1 MRGNIYLTDNEKRRR
16 KLELLARERAANL
29 VIISLFMFLLGFAL
43 IVASANSNWDS
54 DLFTTGLF
62 MMIFSALCFFGR
74 HVKIDVDE
82 YADYLDSYDE
92 DDEAAYEW
100 YEDNDR

>member
-1 MRGNIYLTDNEKRRR
+1 
-16 KLELLARERAANL
+16 
-29 VIISLFMFLLGFAL
+29 
-43 IVASANSNWDS
+43 
-54 DLFTTGLF
+54 
-62 MMIFSALCFFGR
+62 MIFSALCFFGR

-92 DDEAAYEW
+92 DDEEAYEW